1 MNSKKTIIMKTKIF
15 KQNPIYKR
23 QNVLFGILSLTLLV
37 LFSGVSSCTTD
48 ETQTVVNFKTIT
60 MQDEFDEDGAP
71 NSSIWTYDIGGNGWG
86 NNELQYYTDRSQN
99 VTVQNG
105 YLIIT
110 AEKENFEG
118 ASYTS
123 ARLLTKGLFEQ
134 KYGRFEARIKLP
146 WGQGLWPAFWLLG
159 SDIDEVDWPYCGEI
173 DIMENRGQEPT
184 LINGTIHG
192 PGYSGGES
200 ITKPYRLMNDRFDTD
215 FHIFG
220 IEWGPEYINFYVDD
234 VLYNQITPE
243 DLPASAFPEYICDGL
258 SVSECSD
265 RKQRW
270 NKWSFDQ
277 PFFII
282 INLAVG
288 GNYVGSPNAETVF
301 PQTMLVDYVRVYQAD
316 FINN

>member
-1 MNSKKTIIMKTKIF
+1 MNSKNMIRMKTKIF
-15 KQNPIYKR
+15 KQNPLYREQSIS
-23 QNVLFGILSLTLLV
+23 LGILSLV
-37 LFSGVSSCTTD
+37 FLFAVFTSCSTS
-48 ETQTVVNFKTIT
+48 ETQTVAKFKTIT
-60 MQDEFDEDGAP
+60 MQDEFDVEGTP

-86 NNELQYYTDRSQN
+86 NNELQYYTNRSNN

-105 YLIIT
+105 YLLIT

-159 SDIDEVDWPYCGEI
+159 SDIDTVQWPNCGEI

-184 LINGTIHG
+184 LINGTVHG

-200 ITKPYRLMNDRFDTD
+200 ITKSYSLTNDRFDTD

-220 IEWGPEYINFYVDD
+220 IEWAPDYINYYVDD
-234 VLYNQITPE
+234 VLYNQITPADVTGE
-243 DLPASAFPEYICDGL
+243 W
-258 SVSECSD
+258 V
-265 RKQRW
+265 
-270 NKWSFDQ
+270 FDK

-288 GNYVGSPNAETVF
+288 GNYVGSPNTETVF
-301 PQTMLVDYVRVYQAD
+301 PQTMLVDYVRVYKAD
-316 FINN
+316 IINN